1 MEGLEST
8 EKMDLGL
15 QGRAAIVAASK
26 GCFSSAA
33 KQPADGLPLS
43 NSVRVAATGLA
54 RTPANEQAP
63 LRIAVNTPTSQRA
76 SINRTF
82 LAVDG
87 GPVRSPSSS

>member
-15 QGRAAIVAASK
+15 QGRAAIAAASK
-26 GCFSSAA
+26 ECFSLAV

-43 NSVRVAATGLA
+43 NSVRVAVTGLA

-63 LRIAVNTPTSQRA
+63 LCIAVNTPTSQRA
-76 SINRTF
+76 RINRTF
-82 LAVDG
+82 FAADG
-87 GPVRSPSSS
+87 GLVRSLL